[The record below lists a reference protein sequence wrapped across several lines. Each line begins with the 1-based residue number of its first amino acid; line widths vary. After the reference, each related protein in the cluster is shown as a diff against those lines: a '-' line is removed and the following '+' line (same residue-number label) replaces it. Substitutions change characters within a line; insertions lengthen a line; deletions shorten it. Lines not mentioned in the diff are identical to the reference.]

1 MLVIDLPNYKIMF
14 KNTLTFL
21 LVLGIFALHPSLNK
35 GRTPITYLQHLV
47 YGNSLNIST
56 NSAINKNLLEV
67 KWMCETQNIICR
79 DLVIYKNGKQINDIP
94 SEKGKQRLIV
104 YYNKSKIGEISQN
117 KTTESQAHQYNIEL
131 LSKNKSLFF
140 SGEII
145 GPSPYKGP
153 PTSILSVASS

>member
-1 MLVIDLPNYKIMF
+1 MTYFRNIFIS
-14 KNTLTFL
+14 L
-21 LVLGIFALHPSLNK
+21 LIVGIFALHPSLNK
-35 GRTPITYLQHLV
+35 GATPFTYLQHVV

-67 KWMCETQNIICR
+67 KWMCETQNITCK

-94 SEKGKQRLIV
+94 SERGKQKLIV
-104 YYNKSKIGEISQN
+104 FYNQNIIGEISQD

-131 LSKNKSLFF
+131 LSKNESLFF

-153 PTSILSVASS
+153 PTSILSVVSL